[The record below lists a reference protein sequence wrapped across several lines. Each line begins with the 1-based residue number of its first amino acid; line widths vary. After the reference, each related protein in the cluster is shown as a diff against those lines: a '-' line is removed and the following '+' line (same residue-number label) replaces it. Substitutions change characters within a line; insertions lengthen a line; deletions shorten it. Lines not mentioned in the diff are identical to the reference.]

1 MKTIYGFVK
10 ERNGAVP
17 SKVDWMFY

>member
-10 ERNGAVP
+10 ERNWAVP